1 MIMMSKYRVTVRAT
15 SITVQPGLDA
25 MDDLEQLLELLTYED
40 EFVEEVKTLG
50 FLYDE
55 EFDTLYLHKG
65 IDLNYLKRCIPDS
78 DFIDFPNHRYEE
90 MKFDW
95 EEIITPRNDE
105 QRDVIDFMCGR
116 GGHAENLGASQ
127 LFVVKAPGFG

>member
-1 MIMMSKYRVTVRAT
+1 MSFKFDEMVV
-15 SITVQPGLDA
+15 IP
-25 MDDLEQLLELLTYED
+25 LTEYS
-40 EFVEEVKTLG
+40 
-50 FLYDE
+50 
-55 EFDTLYLHKG
+55 HP
-65 IDLNYLKRCIPDS
+65 NS